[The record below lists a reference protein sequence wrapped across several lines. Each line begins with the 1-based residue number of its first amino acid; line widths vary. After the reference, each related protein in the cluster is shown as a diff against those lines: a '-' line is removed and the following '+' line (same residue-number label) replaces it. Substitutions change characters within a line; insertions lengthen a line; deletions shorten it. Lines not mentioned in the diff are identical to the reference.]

1 LIATVGCSL
10 ASECAPMRRRPEHLA
25 SALRQLDQ
33 AARRRS
39 RAVVSGFESGNDSA
53 PTVVVDGQSLRNFCS
68 NDYLGLARHPELATA
83 AARAAAEFGSGSG
96 ASHLVCGHSTEHH
109 ALEVELATF
118 LGRERA
124 LLFSTGY
131 MANLGV
137 ISALTARGEVI
148 LADRLNHASLV
159 DGARLSAAQLQRYAH
174 NDLKAATQL
183 FNAQPNT
190 SLLTTDG
197 VFSMDGDVAPL
208 AALATLCRERECWLM
223 VDDAHGIGV
232 LGNNGGGSVQVA
244 GLNADDVP
252 LLVGTLGKAFGSF
265 GAFVAGD
272 ADLIEYLMQ
281 HARSYI
287 YTTALPPAVAAASR
301 AALRLVQSEPWRR
314 THLAALVTRFRAG
327 AKQLVSEHGD
337 VALLNSA
344 TPIQPLIV
352 GAEQRAL
359 QLSARLRARGF
370 WVSAIRPPTVPPQTS
385 RLRITFSAAHRASD
399 VDDLLAALALS
410 LRELAALAA

>member
-1 LIATVGCSL
+1 
-10 ASECAPMRRRPEHLA
+10 MRRRPELLA
-25 SALRQLDQ
+25 SALRQLDE

-39 RAVVSGFESGNDSA
+39 RAVVAGFGGSNDSA

-68 NDYLGLARHPELATA
+68 NDYLALARHPELAA
-83 AARAAAEFGSGSG
+83 ATARAAADFGSGSG
-96 ASHLVCGHSTEHH
+96 ASHLVCGHSVEHH
-109 ALEVELATF
+109 ALEEELAAF

-174 NDLKAATQL
+174 NDVKAATQL
-183 FNAQPNT
+183 FNAHPNA

-197 VFSMDGDVAPL
+197 VFSMDGDSAPL
-208 AALATLCRERECWLM
+208 AALATLCRERESWLM

-232 LGNNGGGSVQVA
+232 LGETGAGSVQVA
-244 GLNADDVP
+244 GLSASDVP

-272 ADLIEYLMQ
+272 ADLIEYVMQ

-301 AALRLVQSEPWRR
+301 AALRLVRAEPWRR
-314 THLAALVTRFRAG
+314 AHLAALVARFRAG
-327 AKQLVSEHGD
+327 ATRLVSECGE
-337 VALLNSA
+337 VALLNSS
-344 TPIQPLIV
+344 TPIQPLVV
-352 GAEQRAL
+352 GGETRAL
-359 QLSARLRARGF
+359 QLSALLRTRGF
-370 WVSAIRPPTVPPQTS
+370 WVSAIRPPTVPAQTS
-385 RLRITFSAAHRASD
+385 RLRITLSAAHREAD

-410 LRELAALAA
+410 LRELAPLAA